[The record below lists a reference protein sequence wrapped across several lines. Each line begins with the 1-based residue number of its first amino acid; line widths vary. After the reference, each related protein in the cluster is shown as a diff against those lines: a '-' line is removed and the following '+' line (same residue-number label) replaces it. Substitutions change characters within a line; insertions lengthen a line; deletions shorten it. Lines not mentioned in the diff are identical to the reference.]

1 MKILFLLLFYTALYA
16 VNCEDFNRE
25 TDKIRKDNNK
35 VLFIE
40 YQQETIINY
49 NESGNIVWV
58 LPTGHKT
65 QDPICDSNNNTI
77 IFDNIDG
84 IYYVVDL
91 TNDIKLIV
99 TDYFANPYFIE
110 YQLKNPNK
118 SKLDY
123 MIHYENSFITAPTQ
137 SLTAQS
143 SAPKDDLDYELEFI
157 KANQLEGVSGKNK
170 RISEGSSH
178 GTPSKRIRTDNDES
192 PIYKMVQVDTTHL
205 TQSQKAQPLP
215 HNDPMDTLY
224 SKGNMKEQVVSE
236 APKLISEKGNAVNN
250 PEIHETNETASA
262 IDKVNPKTPQFVLTE
277 IYKKQLPEHVIHI
290 FNTGKFFS
298 RDYGVIFKIPSK
310 DEISMNEISPLD
322 TLNSYLSYLKLNQ
335 KLILVSKKWIKEKQ
349 KINYNTYLVINKSD
363 LKSYN
368 IEVYGALNHKA
379 YICDLRF
386 AYRNQKLKDY
396 IMLKCKN
403 TSILVSDFYVFAELG
418 NNTDEQLTSS
428 LPTENADGYESIGQL
443 LDKLFMGD
451 EYYSDDKSM
460 KDPITKL
467 PELISKSKTDE
478 VFIFVNNDY
487 YKNSSIAMKNIGG
500 KLGFIFKPTKSY
512 SLRDHRLFEVSYI
525 TLEYIN
531 SKYIFSIKELEGK
544 WTVVFFYHM
553 GKYPQF
559 IINNLRSRRRFTIT
573 IKSLNLIRKNTLPK
587 DVL

>member
-40 YQQETIINY
+40 YQQKTIINY

-91 TNDIKLIV
+91 NNDIKLIV

-143 SAPKDDLDYELEFI
+143 SAPKDDVEHVLEII
-157 KANQLEGVSGKNK
+157 KADQLKGGGGKNK
-170 RISEGSSH
+170 RIREGSSH

-192 PIYKMVQVDTTHL
+192 PRYEMVQVHSTHL
-205 TQSQKAQPLP
+205 TQSQQVQPLP
-215 HNDPMDTLY
+215 YNDPMDTLS

-250 PEIHETNETASA
+250 PEIHETNETASG
-262 IDKVNPKTPQFVLTE
+262 IDKVDTKTPHFVLTE
-277 IYKKQLPEHVIHI
+277 IYKGQLPKNLIDL
-290 FNTGKFFS
+290 FNIRKFFS
-298 RDYGVIFKIPSK
+298 RDYGVIFEIPPK
-310 DEISMNEISPLD
+310 GAISMNDISPVD
-322 TLNSYLSYLKLNQ
+322 TLNSYLSDLKLNQ
-335 KLILVSKKWIKEKQ
+335 QLILVSTRWIKVEQ
-349 KINYNTYLVINKSD
+349 KNISKIYLVINKSD
-363 LKSYN
+363 GVSYN
-368 IEVYGALNHKA
+368 IEVYHTLNHKV
-379 YICDLRF
+379 YFCDLIF
-386 AYRNQKLKDY
+386 AYNNQKLKDY
-396 IMLKCKN
+396 IMLKCKDIN
-403 TSILVSDFYVFAELG
+403 FEITVSGFYVFAELG

-428 LPTENADGYESIGQL
+428 PLTENLDGYKSIEQL

-451 EYYSDDKSM
+451 KYYSDDNSM
-460 KDPITKL
+460 KDPITNL
-467 PELISKSKTDE
+467 SQLISKSTTNE
-478 VFIFVNNDY
+478 VFIFLDNNY
-487 YKNSSIAMKNIGG
+487 YKNSSIDRKDINKKI
-500 KLGFIFKPTKSY
+500 GFIFKPSNAY
-512 SLRDHRLFEVSYI
+512 SKYNNRLFDVSYI

-531 SKYIFSIKELEGK
+531 SKYRFSIEKLKGK
-544 WTVVFFYHM
+544 WTVIFVYHM
-553 GKYPQF
+553 GQYLRLV
-559 IINNLRSRRRFTIT
+559 INNMEVKGKSSIPIT
-573 IKSLNLIRKNTLPK
+573 SFKLIRKNPFT
-587 DVL
+587 